1 MKIKR
6 KVRFGESAILKIK
19 SWQLTDSA
27 GFCCCGW
34 KLLLGEQK
42 FFHGPKIDQGIT
54 NCPNHEYIG
63 EKK

>member
-6 KVRFGESAILKIK
+6 KVKIK
-19 SWQLTDSA
+19 YLELTDVPNSR
-27 GFCCCGW
+27 FCCCGW
-34 KLLLGEQK
+34 KLSLGEQK
-42 FFHGPKIDQGIT
+42 FFHGPEIDQGIT